1 MLSLHLYF
9 PDSTAQDNIYTFDA
23 KPSWWSCPFQLFS
36 NVTYLHLPNIKA
48 SCFLETDISV
58 LRHFLFRLAKD
69 FMVLI
74 SIEWYKHIKNLS
86 FFSYI
91 YIYNIYIY
99 IYIYYI
105 YITSFVFF
113 MDNSDFD
120 LWRYKCLKCNI
131 DIKVILHEFHNN
143 SHFLSSF
150 LKSYI

>member
-23 KPSWWSCPFQLFS
+23 TPSWWWCPFQLFS
-36 NVTYLHLPNIKA
+36 NVPYLHLPNIKA

-91 YIYNIYIY
+91 YVYISNIYIYIYNICIYIY
-99 IYIYYI
+99 IYIYINVY
-105 YITSFVFF
+105 V
-113 MDNSDFD
+113 
-120 LWRYKCLKCNI
+120 
-131 DIKVILHEFHNN
+131 
-143 SHFLSSF
+143 SHSS
-150 LKSYI
+150 SSWIIQISICEDTNV